1 MSGAAS
7 PSGCSAGN
15 NALDDL
21 CEAAGEERRPLEA
34 APDGLRKTPGRVVL
48 GEGHSGVADN
58 ELADELATRGMQQ
71 AIAASG

>member
-1 MSGAAS
+1 
-7 PSGCSAGN
+7 
-15 NALDDL
+15 
-21 CEAAGEERRPLEA
+21 
-34 APDGLRKTPGRVVL
+34 VVL